1 LSRAH
6 GFKKGGEAMRTVHV
20 EIKVEL
26 VLKVDEGTEIGEVVN
41 ALEYGFS
48 DQTGHANVEDSEIL
62 DYEVRNSR

>member
-1 LSRAH
+1 
-6 GFKKGGEAMRTVHV
+6 MRTVHV